1 MNPEQQAAEVEQKE
15 AQEQQRQDML
25 RNLLQP
31 SARDRRALAGPSLKY
46 KLVYTFFPEGIRW
59 NTHPERFQLHF
70 RV

>member
-31 SARDRRALAGPSLKY
+31 SARDRRALAGPSS
-46 KLVYTFFPEGIRW
+46 EG
-59 NTHPERFQLHF
+59 F
-70 RV
+70 RSRVKAGFEGSSHRRDVGPAHMS